1 MERRSTRPSRL
12 NPRPSARHTRPERLE
27 EWRSTSKRVEN
38 ASSTGREAMFVTERN
53 ERKTFGVAIAPMA
66 PPPPSGCLVLLCGHP
81 ASGKSTVAAEI
92 SRRVQAAGAR
102 VLLVDE
108 PSLHLPRNASYRDA
122 RSEKNTR
129 GLLKAT
135 VERAV
140 HRDGPVV
147 LLDANNGIKGYRYE
161 LWCIA
166 RQAGTRFCV
175 VHCETPVDAC
185 RKRNSARRDR
195 GGDVGGAGETATRK
209 TRNAS
214 SESPRVSAASSSTS
228 TNDFHEE
235 WGGYD
240 AAVFDD
246 LVFRFER
253 PDGKNRWDA
262 PLFVLK
268 PTPEELGADDERGKR
283 RRGRRSARGGGW
295 VSAAREPRRV
305 RLGARL
311 FGTRVGTRGVFCAR
325 RARSASR
332 ELFGAKR
339 RRRRGESFA
348 ARRETRER
356 SPSRR
361 RAIGV
366 DAADASAD
374 GRQSPRGRRRRGAGY
389 HRLHSEARRGV
400 GRCRRVS
407 VRRSGAVRVW
417 FASTESR
424 RFTMRARAPSL
435 QVLRRL
441 KRSFLRSAAAAA
453 AGAASP
459 RDAARRLF
467 VEHVQ
472 RDADLGAW

>member
-1 MERRSTRPSRL
+1 
-12 NPRPSARHTRPERLE
+12 
-27 EWRSTSKRVEN
+27 
-38 ASSTGREAMFVTERN
+38 MFVTERN

-195 GGDVGGAGETATRK
+195 GGDVGGAGETATR
-209 TRNAS
+209 NAS

-268 PTPEELGADDERGKR
+268 PTPEELGAADERGKNAAEDDAR
-283 RRGRRSARGGGW
+283 REAEAGF
-295 VSAAREPRRV
+295 P
-305 RLGARL
+305 GARAST
-311 FGTRVGTRGVFCAR
+311 GTARSTTLRTRAGTRGVSVLGVPDPR
-325 RARSASR
+325 PRAVWR
-332 ELFGAKR
+332 EAEAT
-339 RRRRGESFA
+339 RGESFA
-348 ARRETRER
+348 ARRERGA
-356 SPSRR
+356 SFAPSR
-361 RAIGV
+361 
-366 DAADASAD
+366 D
-374 GRQSPRGRRRRGAGY
+374 RRRR
-389 HRLHSEARRGV
+389 
-400 GRCRRVS
+400 
-407 VRRSGAVRVW
+407 
-417 FASTESR
+417 SR
-424 RFTMRARAPSL
+424 RIGRRTPVSARTSTPG
-435 QVLRRL
+435 RRI
-441 KRSFLRSAAAAA
+441 SSTA
-453 AGAASP
+453 
-459 RDAARRLF
+459 
-467 VEHVQ
+467 
-472 RDADLGAW
+472 

>member
-1 MERRSTRPSRL
+1 VAFDIEAHR
-12 NPRPSARHTRPERLE
+12 
-27 EWRSTSKRVEN
+27 KRVFDCV
-38 ASSTGREAMFVTERN
+38 GRETMFVTERN

-195 GGDVGGAGETATRK
+195 GGDVGGAGETATR
-209 TRNAS
+209 NVS
-214 SESPRVSAASSSTS
+214 SESPRVSAASSSNS

-268 PTPEELGADDERGKR
+268 PTPEELGADDERGKNAAEDDAR
-283 RRGRRSARGGGW
+283 REAEAGFPRRESLDGYGSEHDSSERVLERAMCSVLGVPDPRLASHSARSGGDAAASHSPRDAKHA
-295 VSAAREPRRV
+295 SAVLRAV
-305 RLGARL
+305 
-311 FGTRVGTRGVFCAR
+311 
-325 RARSASR
+325 ARSASTQPTHR
-332 ELFGAKR
+332 
-339 RRRRGESFA
+339 
-348 ARRETRER
+348 
-356 SPSRR
+356 P
-361 RAIGV
+361 
-366 DAADASAD
+366 ADASLRAD
-374 GRQSPRGRRRRGAGY
+374 VDAGAQDIIDCIVKRDAESGGAGGLVSGGRAQY
-389 HRLHSEARRGV
+389 EFGSLQPNLGV
-400 GRCRRVS
+400 LRC
-407 VRRSGAVRVW
+407 
-417 FASTESR
+417 
-424 RFTMRARAPSL
+424 ARAPSL

-472 RDADLGAW
+472 RDADLCAW

>member
-1 MERRSTRPSRL
+1 M
-12 NPRPSARHTRPERLE
+12 
-27 EWRSTSKRVEN
+27 
-38 ASSTGREAMFVTERN
+38 
-53 ERKTFGVAIAPMA
+53 
-66 PPPPSGCLVLLCGHP
+66 LLCGHP
-81 ASGKSTVAAEI
+81 ASGKSTAAAEI
-92 SRRVQAAGAR
+92 SRRIQAAGAR

-175 VHCETPVDAC
+175 VHCETPVEEA
-185 RKRNSARRDR
+185 RMRNAARRDR
-195 GGDVGGAGETATRK
+195 GGGVGGGEEATF
-209 TRNAS
+209 
-214 SESPRVSAASSSTS
+214 PAATKNETSSSTS
-228 TNDFHEE
+228 ADAE

-240 AAVFDD
+240 AAIFDD

-268 PTPEELGADDERGKR
+268 PSERLESRTGAGSGEDALNGETAEDEAR
-283 RRGRRSARGGGW
+283 RREAEAGFPKRESLDGYGAEHDSRDAVLERAVCSMLGVPDRNAVNGK
-295 VSAAREPRRV
+295 AARNGGDAFTTNASDAKDV
-305 RLGARL
+305 AQTFSG
-311 FGTRVGTRGVFCAR
+311 GVL
-325 RARSASR
+325 RAVKRSASTQPT
-332 ELFGAKR
+332 
-339 RRRRGESFA
+339 
-348 ARRETRER
+348 TRPSDASVR
-356 SPSRR
+356 SD
-361 RAIGV
+361 V
-366 DAADASAD
+366 DAGAQDIIDFIMKRDAESGGALGSVTG
-374 GRQSPRGRRRRGAGY
+374 GRAQYEFETLQSETNRG
-389 HRLHSEARRGV
+389 LV
-400 GRCRRVS
+400 LRC
-407 VRRSGAVRVW
+407 
-417 FASTESR
+417 
-424 RFTMRARAPSL
+424 ARAPSL
-435 QVLRRL
+435 QTLRRL
-441 KRSFLRSAAAAA
+441 KRSFLRSAATAA

>member
-1 MERRSTRPSRL
+1 VVFDIEARRKTRLRRL
-12 NPRPSARHTRPERLE
+12 RAAKTTSAT
-27 EWRSTSKRVEN
+27 
-38 ASSTGREAMFVTERN
+38 ASSVLRV
-53 ERKTFGVAIAPMA
+53 RKTFGAIAPMA

-81 ASGKSTVAAEI
+81 ASGKSTAAAEI
-92 SRRVQAAGAR
+92 SRRIQAAGAR

-175 VHCETPVDAC
+175 VHCETPVEEA
-185 RKRNSARRDR
+185 RMRNAARRDR
-195 GGDVGGAGETATRK
+195 GGGVGGGEEATF
-209 TRNAS
+209 
-214 SESPRVSAASSSTS
+214 PAATKNFSTSSSTS
-228 TNDFHEE
+228 ADAE

-240 AAVFDD
+240 AAIFDD

-268 PTPEELGADDERGKR
+268 PSERLESRTGAGSGEDASNDEKKAAEDD
-283 RRGRRSARGGGW
+283 
-295 VSAAREPRRV
+295 
-305 RLGARL
+305 
-311 FGTRVGTRGVFCAR
+311 
-325 RARSASR
+325 
-332 ELFGAKR
+332 
-339 RRRRGESFA
+339 A
-348 ARRETRER
+348 ARREAAAGFPKRE
-356 SPSRR
+356 SLDGYGAEHDSRDAVLE
-361 RAIGV
+361 RAVCSMLGVPDRNAVNGKAARNGV
-366 DAADASAD
+366 DAFTTNASDAKDVARNLSSGVLRAVKRSASTQPTTKPSDASVRSDVDAGAQD
-374 GRQSPRGRRRRGAGY
+374 IIDFIMKRDAENGGAGGSVTGGRAQY
-389 HRLHSEARRGV
+389 EFESLQSETNRGLV
-400 GRCRRVS
+400 LRC
-407 VRRSGAVRVW
+407 
-417 FASTESR
+417 
-424 RFTMRARAPSL
+424 ARAPSL
-435 QVLRRL
+435 QTLRRL
-441 KRSFLRSAAAAA
+441 KRSFLRSAATAA

>member
-1 MERRSTRPSRL
+1 
-12 NPRPSARHTRPERLE
+12 
-27 EWRSTSKRVEN
+27 
-38 ASSTGREAMFVTERN
+38 
-53 ERKTFGVAIAPMA
+53 MA

-81 ASGKSTVAAEI
+81 ASGKSTAAAEI
-92 SRRVQAAGAR
+92 SRRIQAAGGR

-175 VHCETPVDAC
+175 VHCETPVEEA
-185 RKRNSARRDR
+185 RMRNAARRDR
-195 GGDVGGAGETATRK
+195 GGGVGGGDEATAAATKNET
-209 TRNAS
+209 
-214 SESPRVSAASSSTS
+214 SSSTS
-228 TNDFHEE
+228 ADAE

-240 AAVFDD
+240 AAIFDD

-268 PTPEELGADDERGKR
+268 PSERVESRGAGASTEDESKKSAEDDAR
-283 RRGRRSARGGGW
+283 RREAEAGF
-295 VSAAREPRRV
+295 PRRESLDGYGAEHDSRDAV
-305 RLGARL
+305 LERAVCSMLG
-311 FGTRVGTRGVFCAR
+311 VHGVKNGEGEGLGNGGDAFKTNAPTIASGQNVLR
-325 RARSASR
+325 AVARSASTQPTTR
-332 ELFGAKR
+332 PSDASVRSDVDAGAQDIIDCILKQDAESGGALGLITGGRALYEFGA
-339 RRRRGESFA
+339 
-348 ARRETRER
+348 
-356 SPSRR
+356 
-361 RAIGV
+361 
-366 DAADASAD
+366 
-374 GRQSPRGRRRRGAGY
+374 
-389 HRLHSEARRGV
+389 LHSESNLGAL
-400 GRCRRVS
+400 RC
-407 VRRSGAVRVW
+407 
-417 FASTESR
+417 
-424 RFTMRARAPSL
+424 ARAPSL
-435 QVLRRL
+435 QTLRRL
-441 KRSFLRSAAAAA
+441 KRSFLRSAATAA

>member
-1 MERRSTRPSRL
+1 M
-12 NPRPSARHTRPERLE
+12 
-27 EWRSTSKRVEN
+27 
-38 ASSTGREAMFVTERN
+38 
-53 ERKTFGVAIAPMA
+53 
-66 PPPPSGCLVLLCGHP
+66 LLCGHP
-81 ASGKSTVAAEI
+81 ASGKSTAAAEI
-92 SRRVQAAGAR
+92 SRRIQAAGGR

-195 GGDVGGAGETATRK
+195 GGDEFRGAGETATR
-209 TRNAS
+209 NVNVA
-214 SESPRVSAASSSTS
+214 SESPRVVGTASSSTS
-228 TNDFHEE
+228 TNDFQNEE

-268 PTPEELGADDERGKR
+268 PTPEELGAENYQKKTP
-283 RRGRRSARGGGW
+283 
-295 VSAAREPRRV
+295 PRTT
-305 RLGARL
+305 LGARRRL
-311 FGTRVGTRGVFCAR
+311 GFRGARASTGT
-325 RARSASR
+325 ARSTTLRNACWN
-332 ELFGAKR
+332 
-339 RRRRGESFA
+339 
-348 ARRETRER
+348 ARC
-356 SPSRR
+356 
-361 RAIGV
+361 V
-366 DAADASAD
+366 LCSAC
-374 GRQSPRGRRRRGAGY
+374 PI
-389 HRLHSEARRGV
+389 
-400 GRCRRVS
+400 RVFS
-407 VRRSGAVRVW
+407 
-417 FASTESR
+417 
-424 RFTMRARAPSL
+424 
-435 QVLRRL
+435 
-441 KRSFLRSAAAAA
+441 
-453 AGAASP
+453 
-459 RDAARRLF
+459 
-467 VEHVQ
+467 
-472 RDADLGAW
+472 

>member
-1 MERRSTRPSRL
+1 
-12 NPRPSARHTRPERLE
+12 
-27 EWRSTSKRVEN
+27 
-38 ASSTGREAMFVTERN
+38 
-53 ERKTFGVAIAPMA
+53 MA

-195 GGDVGGAGETATRK
+195 GGDEFRGAGETATR
-209 TRNAS
+209 NVS
-214 SESPRVSAASSSTS
+214 SPRVSAASSSTS
-228 TNDFHEE
+228 TNDFRVSE

-268 PTPEELGADDERGKR
+268 PTPEELGENYLKKNAAEDDARREAEAGFPRRESLDGYGSEHDSSERVLERAVCSVLGVPDPRLAEKNSAR
-283 RRGRRSARGGGW
+283 SGGDAAASHSPMRRSDAKNA
-295 VSAAREPRRV
+295 SAVLRAV
-305 RLGARL
+305 
-311 FGTRVGTRGVFCAR
+311 
-325 RARSASR
+325 ARSASTQPTHR
-332 ELFGAKR
+332 
-339 RRRRGESFA
+339 
-348 ARRETRER
+348 
-356 SPSRR
+356 P
-361 RAIGV
+361 
-366 DAADASAD
+366 ADASLRAD
-374 GRQSPRGRRRRGAGY
+374 VDAGAQDIIDCIVKRDAESGGAGGLASGGRAQY
-389 HRLHSEARRGV
+389 EFGSLQGSNLGV
-400 GRCRRVS
+400 LRC
-407 VRRSGAVRVW
+407 
-417 FASTESR
+417 
-424 RFTMRARAPSL
+424 ARAPSL

>member
-1 MERRSTRPSRL
+1 
-12 NPRPSARHTRPERLE
+12 
-27 EWRSTSKRVEN
+27 
-38 ASSTGREAMFVTERN
+38 MFVTERN

-195 GGDVGGAGETATRK
+195 GGDVGGAGETATR
-209 TRNAS
+209 NVS
-214 SESPRVSAASSSTS
+214 SESPRVSAASSSNS

-268 PTPEELGADDERGKR
+268 PTPEELGADDERAKNAAEDDAR
-283 RRGRRSARGGGW
+283 REAEAGF
-295 VSAAREPRRV
+295 PRRESLDGYGSEHDSSERV
-305 RLGARL
+305 LERAVCSVPGVPDPRLASHSPRDAKHASAVL
-311 FGTRVGTRGVFCAR
+311 RAV
-325 RARSASR
+325 ARSASTQPTHR
-332 ELFGAKR
+332 
-339 RRRRGESFA
+339 
-348 ARRETRER
+348 
-356 SPSRR
+356 P
-361 RAIGV
+361 
-366 DAADASAD
+366 ADASLRAD
-374 GRQSPRGRRRRGAGY
+374 VDAGAQDIIDCIVKRDAESGGAGGLVSGGRAQY
-389 HRLHSEARRGV
+389 EFGSLQPNLGV
-400 GRCRRVS
+400 LRC
-407 VRRSGAVRVW
+407 
-417 FASTESR
+417 
-424 RFTMRARAPSL
+424 ARAPSL

-472 RDADLGAW
+472 RDAALCAW

>member
-1 MERRSTRPSRL
+1 
-12 NPRPSARHTRPERLE
+12 
-27 EWRSTSKRVEN
+27 
-38 ASSTGREAMFVTERN
+38 MFVDEMN
-53 ERKTFGVAIAPMA
+53 MSERKTFGVAIAPMA

-195 GGDVGGAGETATRK
+195 GGDEFRGAGETATR
-209 TRNAS
+209 NVYVA
-214 SESPRVSAASSSTS
+214 SESPRVSNALSSSTS
-228 TNDFHEE
+228 TNDFQNEE

-268 PTPEELGADDERGKR
+268 PTPGEELGAENYRKKNAAEDDARREAEAGFPRRESLDGYGSEHDSSERVLERAVCSVLGVPDPR
-283 RRGRRSARGGGW
+283 LASHSARSGGDAAASHSPRDAKHA
-295 VSAAREPRRV
+295 SAVLRAV
-305 RLGARL
+305 
-311 FGTRVGTRGVFCAR
+311 
-325 RARSASR
+325 ARSASTQPTHR
-332 ELFGAKR
+332 
-339 RRRRGESFA
+339 
-348 ARRETRER
+348 
-356 SPSRR
+356 P
-361 RAIGV
+361 
-366 DAADASAD
+366 ADASLRAD
-374 GRQSPRGRRRRGAGY
+374 VDAGAQDIIDCIVKRDAESGGAGGLVSGGRAQY
-389 HRLHSEARRGV
+389 EFGSLQGSNLGV
-400 GRCRRVS
+400 LRC
-407 VRRSGAVRVW
+407 
-417 FASTESR
+417 
-424 RFTMRARAPSL
+424 ARAPSL

>member
-1 MERRSTRPSRL
+1 
-12 NPRPSARHTRPERLE
+12 
-27 EWRSTSKRVEN
+27 
-38 ASSTGREAMFVTERN
+38 
-53 ERKTFGVAIAPMA
+53 MA
-66 PPPPSGCLVLLCGHP
+66 PPSPSGCLVLLCGHP
-81 ASGKSTVAAEI
+81 ASGKSTAAAEL
-92 SRRVQAAGAR
+92 SRRIQAAGAR

-161 LWCIA
+161 LWCLA

-195 GGDVGGAGETATRK
+195 GGDVGGAGETATR
-209 TRNAS
+209 NVS
-214 SESPRVSAASSSTS
+214 SESPRVSAASSSNS

-262 PLFVLK
+262 PLFVLE
-268 PTPEELGADDERGKR
+268 PELDGETSGGAVDARARAEDDARRREAEAGFPRRESFDGYGSERDGRERVLERTVCHALGVPDTTERGGSSKH
-283 RRGRRSARGGGW
+283 
-295 VSAAREPRRV
+295 VSLETRHNAAAFPRAV
-305 RLGARL
+305 
-311 FGTRVGTRGVFCAR
+311 
-325 RARSASR
+325 ARSASTQPTHR
-332 ELFGAKR
+332 
-339 RRRRGESFA
+339 
-348 ARRETRER
+348 
-356 SPSRR
+356 P
-361 RAIGV
+361 
-366 DAADASAD
+366 ADASLRAD
-374 GRQSPRGRRRRGAGY
+374 VDAGAQDIIDCVVRRDAESGGASHGGSGSGGRAQYEFSALQPS
-389 HRLHSEARRGV
+389 LRGV
-400 GRCRRVS
+400 FLRC
-407 VRRSGAVRVW
+407 
-417 FASTESR
+417 
-424 RFTMRARAPSL
+424 ARAPSL
-435 QVLRRL
+435 QTLRRL
-441 KRSFLRSAAAAA
+441 KRTFLRSAAAAA
-453 AGAASP
+453 AGAANP
-459 RDAARRLF
+459 RETARRLF

>member
-1 MERRSTRPSRL
+1 
-12 NPRPSARHTRPERLE
+12 
-27 EWRSTSKRVEN
+27 
-38 ASSTGREAMFVTERN
+38 
-53 ERKTFGVAIAPMA
+53 MA

-81 ASGKSTVAAEI
+81 ASGKSTAAAEI
-92 SRRVQAAGAR
+92 SRRIQAAGAR

-175 VHCETPVDAC
+175 VHCETPVEEA
-185 RKRNSARRDR
+185 RMRNAARRDR
-195 GGDVGGAGETATRK
+195 GGGVGGGEEATF
-209 TRNAS
+209 
-214 SESPRVSAASSSTS
+214 PAATKNETSSSTS
-228 TNDFHEE
+228 ADAE

-240 AAVFDD
+240 AAIFDD

-268 PTPEELGADDERGKR
+268 PSERLESRTGAGSGEDASNDEKKAAEDD
-283 RRGRRSARGGGW
+283 
-295 VSAAREPRRV
+295 
-305 RLGARL
+305 
-311 FGTRVGTRGVFCAR
+311 
-325 RARSASR
+325 
-332 ELFGAKR
+332 
-339 RRRRGESFA
+339 A
-348 ARRETRER
+348 ARREAAAGFPKRE
-356 SPSRR
+356 SLDGYGAEHDSRDAVLE
-361 RAIGV
+361 RAVCSMLGVPDRNAVNGKAAKLNGV
-366 DAADASAD
+366 DAFTTNASDAKDVARNLSSGVLRAVKRSASTQPTTKPSDASVRSDVDAGAQD
-374 GRQSPRGRRRRGAGY
+374 IIDFIMKRDAEVGGALGGGRAQYEFETLQSETNRG
-389 HRLHSEARRGV
+389 LV
-400 GRCRRVS
+400 LRC
-407 VRRSGAVRVW
+407 
-417 FASTESR
+417 
-424 RFTMRARAPSL
+424 ARAPSL
-435 QVLRRL
+435 QTLRRL
-441 KRSFLRSAAAAA
+441 KRSFLRSAATAA